1 MNARLVRCAALLA
14 LAVPAACTDPAAV
27 ARPTAAPAPNRIEM
41 EVRSWGRPMS
51 RWSIAADGK
60 GSLTLP
66 EPGVFDARE
75 LVTRRFDVGA
85 AGFSEIAALLGDA
98 ERRTGQQLPCTE
110 RITDFPYGEVRWLRG
125 AEPAVKLDF
134 DRGCRDA
141 DTQPVLAALERAD
154 KRIADWARS
163 APVAERAP
171 VPAQ

>member
-1 MNARLVRCAALLA
+1 MNVRLVRCAALLA
-14 LAVPAACTDPAAV
+14 LAAPTGCAEPVSV
-27 ARPTAAPAPNRIEM
+27 ARPAAAPAPNRIEM

-51 RWSIAADGK
+51 RWSIGADGK

-75 LVTRRFDVGA
+75 LVTRRFDAGA

-98 ERRTGQQLPCTE
+98 ERRTGQQLPCME
-110 RITDFPYGEVRWLRG
+110 RITDFPYGEVRWLR
-125 AEPAVKLDF
+125 ATQVISLDF

-154 KRIADWARS
+154 KRIADWARG